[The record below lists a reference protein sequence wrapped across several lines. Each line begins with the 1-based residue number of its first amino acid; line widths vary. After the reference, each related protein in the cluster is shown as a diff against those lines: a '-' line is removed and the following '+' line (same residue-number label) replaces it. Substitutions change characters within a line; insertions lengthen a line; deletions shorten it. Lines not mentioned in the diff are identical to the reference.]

1 MISHIGYGGKLLT
14 LYKYRLLLTLKSCF
28 KTMRAHLNPKSK
40 LAFLFFKF
48 LKKSQINKIKLLL
61 LQFDI
66 ICHYCKSSFVEIF
79 KIYLFQINI
88 NLKREKKKSH
98 FYPFTFTKKRF
109 KLTCKRDKRAS
120 IAWRKD
126 RHRKA
131 IISIAKFEKE
141 RKYKINFNFWIS
153 VNWTSYSKYYFETS
167 MPEPL

>member
-1 MISHIGYGGKLLT
+1 
-14 LYKYRLLLTLKSCF
+14 
-28 KTMRAHLNPKSK
+28 MRAHLNPKSK

-88 NLKREKKKSH
+88 NLKREKKNH
-98 FYPFTFTKKRF
+98 IFILITFTKKRF